1 MNAGWR
7 SPAAAAVVAIGV
19 LLRRLDR
26 EGRDPDRWEAEKI
39 VEALAALRRHDYRR
53 AINLAAM
60 AVVGPARRDLAN
72 ITKIEDTSSGFTA
85 VHLSDLIEIYE
96 ELRDGKGSPALH

>member
-26 EGRDPDRWEAEKI
+26 EGRDPDR
-39 VEALAALRRHDYRR
+39 
-53 AINLAAM
+53 
-60 AVVGPARRDLAN
+60 
-72 ITKIEDTSSGFTA
+72 
-85 VHLSDLIEIYE
+85 
-96 ELRDGKGSPALH
+96 